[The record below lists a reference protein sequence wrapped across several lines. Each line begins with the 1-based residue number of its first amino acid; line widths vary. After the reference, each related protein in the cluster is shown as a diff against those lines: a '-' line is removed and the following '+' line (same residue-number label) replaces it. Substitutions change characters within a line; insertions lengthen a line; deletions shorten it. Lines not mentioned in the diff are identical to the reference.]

1 MDRPGKLKREEGQA
15 FVELVL
21 VANILLLVVLAIF
34 QFGSLYSQ
42 RIQMTDA
49 ARAAARK
56 AATYGGTDAND
67 NTLRDA
73 AQAAGL
79 ASAKVS
85 TNNPTSMTVAWK
97 VQNNSWVAG
106 NQVTATVSVP
116 GSVDVLGFVVWS
128 GQITGSTTM
137 RIEKRGVS

>member
-1 MDRPGKLKREEGQA
+1 
-15 FVELVL
+15 
-21 VANILLLVVLAIF
+21 
-34 QFGSLYSQ
+34 
-42 RIQMTDA
+42 
-49 ARAAARK
+49 
-56 AATYGGTDAND
+56 
-67 NTLRDA
+67 
-73 AQAAGL
+73 
-79 ASAKVS
+79 
-85 TNNPTSMTVAWK
+85 MTVAWK